1 MLARSLLSIIAASAI
16 VFSGCQARSRA
27 RMAEIQQF
35 GFAYHEYHAA
45 KKQSPRSIEDLRD
58 QVSKFPE
65 LADDIRSGQF
75 VVIWNAVLNPDGNE
89 NDKYVLG
96 YEKQVPERGGLVLR
110 GGGVVEKMTP
120 EVFAKIPALQVKQ

>member
-1 MLARSLLSIIAASAI
+1 
-16 VFSGCQARSRA
+16 
-27 RMAEIQQF
+27 MAEIQQF

-45 KKQSPRSIEDLRD
+45 KNQSPRSIEDLRD
-58 QVSKFPE
+58 QASKFPE
-65 LADDIRSGQF
+65 LADAIRSGQF

-110 GGGVVEKMTP
+110 GGGVVERMTP
-120 EVFAKIPALQVKQ
+120 EVFAKTPAMQVKQ